1 MMILPWPMDPPR
13 YVPVQRAIEAQGR
26 KDQETTSL
34 QHTMDLLQGS
44 MPSFTVEVVDTIE
57 TEEDQLE
64 VISIESR
71 QVPCVAL

>member
-1 MMILPWPMDPPR
+1 
-13 YVPVQRAIEAQGR
+13 
-26 KDQETTSL
+26 
-34 QHTMDLLQGS
+34 MDLLQGS